1 MNLLIFFL
9 LFISLLRSIVTNTA
23 RSTLVSLIIF
33 FGFLTN
39 KHLKETCRNIKKKN
53 KKTTHTKKSSDF
65 HLKEIVSFSV
75 VHNFPSVTI

>member
-39 KHLKETCRNIKKKN
+39 KHLKETCRNIKKKQKN
-53 KKTTHTKKSSDF
+53 HTHKKSSDF